1 MPKNIAIFIDGTDD
15 TFTSGAKNN
24 SNVGILYEAC
34 VNDAR
39 QFKFYSDGPGIGGHL
54 IASTVGTGVNVPV
67 QGGYDWCVENY
78 EDGYQIFLF
87 GFSRGAFAARSVAGI
102 LRAVGLLRKDA
113 QATKDDAFAVYQKAK
128 DDPAAAAA
136 FKAANSTDV
145 KIHFIG
151 VWDTVGSVSV
161 PLALTLNSI
170 PLAPFHDVSL
180 GPDIE
185 NAFHAVSID
194 EERWD
199 FQPTYFTP
207 YPAQRGQTVEEVFFP
222 GVHSDIGGGYD
233 DDASLSKI
241 TLAWL
246 PRRAQGH
253 GLPLPHHAALHAPG
267 AHSARGGGYAA
278 DGSLSKITL
287 AWLARRAQEHGLLI
301 ADQSVLDAPADAC
314 FGMLHDSFSAI
325 YDFRS
330 RFFRPIDFNA
340 KVSVAAK
347 QRLDAAAGVCKPGAY
362 NPRNI
367 DKNNAGYNWIG

>member
-34 VNDAR
+34 FNDER
-39 QFKFYSDGPGIGGHL
+39 QFKFYSDGPGIGGHIL
-54 IASTVGTGVNVPV
+54 ASAVGTGVNVRV
-67 QGGYDWCVENY
+67 QRGYDWCVENY
-78 EDGYQIFLF
+78 EDGDRIFLF
-87 GFSRGAFAARSVAGI
+87 GFSRGAFAARSVAGM
-102 LRAVGLLRKDA
+102 LRAVGLLRKNA
-113 QATKDDAFAVYQKAK
+113 QATKDDAFAVYQRAK

-145 KIHFIG
+145 KVHFVG
-151 VWDTVGSVSV
+151 VWDTVGSVSL

-180 GPDIE
+180 GPHIV

-199 FQPTYFTP
+199 FQPTYFNA
-207 YPAQRGQTVEEVFFP
+207 YLAQPGQTVEEVFFP

-233 DDASLSKI
+233 DD
-241 TLAWL
+241 
-246 PRRAQGH
+246 P
-253 GLPLPHHAALHAPG
+253 
-267 AHSARGGGYAA
+267 
-278 DGSLSKITL
+278 SLSKITL
-287 AWLARRAQEHGLLI
+287 AWLAARAQEHGLLI
-301 ADQSVLDAPADAC
+301 ADQSVLDAPADAWS
-314 FGMLHDSFSAI
+314 GTLHDSFGAL

-340 KVSVAAK
+340 KVSVAAQK
-347 QRLDAAAGVCKPGAY
+347 RLGAAAGVCKPGAY
-362 NPRNI
+362 NPRNV
-367 DKNNAGYNWIG
+367 DKDNKGYNWIG